1 MRVIERVI
9 VILFGAPPSAEA
21 TWPGGTPVG
30 AGAPW
35 PAGVPTGALEPGVM
49 TRALLSILT
58 ASDGE
63 RPGRTTKDECLYVG
77 EAGRVM
83 TRREL
88 LESMPPPAGK
98 PRR

>member
-1 MRVIERVI
+1 MRVIERAI

-21 TWPGGTPVG
+21 AWPAGTPAG

-35 PAGVPTGALEPGVM
+35 SAGAPTAALEPGVM

-58 ASDGE
+58 AGDE
-63 RPGRTTKDECLYVG
+63 RPGRTTRDECLYVG

-83 TRREL
+83 TRREI
-88 LESMPPPAGK
+88 LEGVSPAARK